1 MADYINEEGN
11 LYTIDEINQASEEY
25 GIPFDEVL
33 SKNGLSP
40 NPEKGPGKKKPAA
53 NATVA
58 GKSTVSKSAQPSSGS
73 PSNPFGKTTIFDPL
87 NITKNALDAAR
98 APKKATNNVGP
109 GTKLDSRG
117 YPVAR
122 NIKEPTLWD
131 NAVDF
136 AKNLF
141 IDKNPDEN
149 GKLSYYDQTPIKEQQ
164 LSFKKNSQEALTATG
179 KFEFLKDYSPEDR
192 ALFVSKL
199 VPKTSYTEKVYNQE
213 TNDYDIVPKQE
224 AVDYITKDIDPTKFK
239 TKAQLDNAITLN
251 VKKLASEDS
260 SFEFEQKLAKMKAAP
275 LINKKIE
282 EIKKKY
288 SLTDAASVEKATKE
302 LQGYAATTIT
312 DLLVNS
318 SGFQH
323 LNQNF
328 SNLENQAT
336 ATLTKQFERSKEFG
350 FNLVDTTKQ
359 IGKSVSKVPGL
370 GVAGKII
377 EGVAEIGE
385 GIGKGVTT
393 MGNSATQSLVSL
405 NQGSI
410 KQLGDIYKSIE
421 GKSDS
426 QKIDKNFES
435 TWINDELSNFD
446 PSNQTPPATY
456 GEAKSRLKSYLDKT
470 KSLIG
475 ERVQKIA
482 DTKEYLGLFN
492 EADLKDGIGLRD
504 ITRLVGEQVPN
515 LAITTAGTV
524 SGNPLLIGLG
534 AASMFSQTY
543 GAQYYDTIETGLKEE
558 LGRIPNKE
566 EIAEAIGAGKY
577 ANRAE
582 AAASAAISAGLEFAS
597 ELNIIKNTGKAL
609 GFGTDANT
617 VLGSLFRGEVKN
629 FGKSMLNQAGNI
641 SKSGI
646 GEYLTESLQTAI
658 DQTSKGLQL
667 HNDASRYVDLKEIN
681 ESGKVGGLI
690 GAVFPFVGTVKT
702 QTAIELR
709 AAATQVASTFDL
721 SGKNMSNLVQVDNF
735 FKAASNNIEERF
747 KVGDINSEQ
756 KRAELETL
764 GTIRSSGAKIPS
776 EFNPKAKEKALGLML
791 EKANIERSIEG
802 KDKDLVTP
810 EIERLKTISTNLAAI
825 AFSEKERIRTESNLE
840 SLDKSIETVKNIVDK
855 EGNKVYK
862 NPIGSGKSIE
872 IFETTEDAQD
882 AYDNWASQNN
892 EKSQDIKLVD
902 GFVLP
907 NGQILIN
914 KQRAAEI
921 GALNVAPHE
930 LLHNILKSEFSNS
943 SKKVELKDKFLNILS
958 KSERT
963 KLDERMAAYTAEE
976 IENAPDEYITQ
987 YFELL
992 KNGDIKWSDNVKETL
1007 VGLWNNVLKP
1017 IFVKQGFKNIE
1028 FEDGRDIYNFV
1039 KDYAK
1044 TIKKGKVS
1052 ERAQGLLKAGEN
1064 ISGVTKMSRTQSDIF
1079 KQELADLE
1087 EEYDE
1092 GYGDMLEEEYLPKK
1106 QSIENKIKTALKK
1119 EAETKTEQPISKKET
1134 LTEED
1139 EVKEIIRENKASVAS
1154 DKVQN
1159 IYDSKGKEGA
1169 QDIINLFK
1177 PITKKIVDKRRD
1189 APDFDRELLTDEIE
1203 TGVGGI
1209 LDLITKYNPKSG
1221 VPLAAYINKYLPV
1234 RAIATSKRLLGKE
1247 FSKDVTEEKG
1257 LMAEETVSETKEKPK
1272 YDNALESKVFEP
1284 EALEAINKKIL
1295 SVIRTLK
1302 SKIDAPVS
1310 INRTVTP
1317 LIAEI
1322 KDEIGKQ
1329 VDINV
1334 KTVMGGKKDNQLKK
1348 WLLKNKKYILENMTT
1363 TWLMGKGKANKVE
1376 GGIPNAIQKS
1386 IDGRWVSYPE
1396 WVGKTI
1402 DRESVST
1409 DQAGRTSGA
1418 ELVRRLPNVANNVSN
1433 EDFLS
1438 HILEPSGN
1446 PIRGRKESLAKA
1458 IAEEA
1463 SFDIVLDDFENQ
1475 GPLFEAFAANQERLG
1490 VEIDDVLTTAFA
1502 NQVER
1507 GNIKFSKSAV
1517 SNSMLFLLKEN
1528 NWDFNSKELI
1538 DFKNS
1543 LNDKD
1548 QRYYAEFRKKWI
1560 RRVGNLL
1567 DEYKRIWESNAGVK
1581 FEAEAYN
1588 KLRKFS
1594 KNNTDFI
1601 LNETVPDKFN
1611 SRNPDLVYK
1620 VGKDGRD
1627 VIVELK
1633 ADKTAPHGS
1642 TSNSNLL
1649 GDEIVFTKGFEGDAE
1664 MKSKM
1669 ENNESRKKALEYL
1682 KNNNLSKDGNSLIV
1696 STDVWD
1702 NVKGEKTGPSMV
1714 ITPKT
1719 LAQINV
1725 GKDIIHIQGNG
1736 SFTYEGHNTGE
1747 LIDVPLIDGNM
1758 YVYSRITSVAS
1769 GKNRRIVERLF
1780 FQLGNNWNQKS
1791 DYNLIDNPEKFVNQ
1805 SIKFSKTISPAFNK
1819 IIEEN
1824 KGVQDYKNFSDIVA
1838 RRRGAGKNR
1847 FDIYVPASAADFE
1860 LLLYNF
1866 IGKGT
1871 KGEEQKKFF
1880 TDTLLKPYANGND
1893 LMDAARQSIKNEYK
1907 QLLTEFPDVAKKI
1920 EKRTPDG
1927 DFTYDQAIRVAMWND
1942 EGVEIPGLSQRDTN
1956 KLTELVNNDP
1966 ELKAF
1971 KEGLIVTGRQG
1982 RGWVKPEEYWDA
1994 NTIITDL
2001 HNLTEGEGRKKF
2013 LSEFIAN
2020 AEEMFGKWENGKLVG
2035 PNINKVEAVYGTDVR
2050 EALEDVLYRMT
2061 TGKNRGYGN
2070 DKETS
2075 NWAKWVTGST
2085 GAIMFL
2091 NVRSAALQLIGA
2103 VNFLNLR
2110 DNNPYAAAKAFAN
2123 QKQYWEDFATIW
2135 NSDKM
2140 RERRGGLKED
2150 VAAAEIANAA
2160 AGSKNK
2166 VGAVLSY
2173 LLKVGYTPTQMADS
2187 FAIASGGAPFYR
2199 NRINSYKSEYD
2210 GLDKDG
2216 NLKRKYTDGEAEE
2229 AAWDDFT
2236 KVSDETQQS
2245 GDPRDISK
2253 QQASAAG
2260 RLLLTFQNTAM
2271 QQSRIVKKAFLDIKN
2286 RRGDDKTNFAKIAY
2300 YIAIQNTMFAVLQ
2313 QGLFAV
2319 AFGDDDEDEE
2329 KPEKEKKLNEKLFDV
2344 ADGVVDTIL
2353 RGTGFAGGIVAT
2365 VKNMAK
2371 KYLDERDKKFKADYA
2386 KVVLEGAN
2394 LSPPIGSKLRKLY
2407 SGLQQTKFDKDLIEK
2422 RGWDVMQ
2429 DGRVKLSPS
2438 YGVTGKIV
2446 EAFTNVPMDRLVTK
2460 VNNASEALN
2469 SQNTTM
2475 QRIMVGLGWSP
2486 YSAGIEDSA
2495 GDKKIRE
2502 EAKAKRKIEGVEKAK
2517 ETRERTKDSIKALPL
2532 RERIKLK
2539 RQAVLDRREKRKR
2552 RKMG

>member
-1 MADYINEEGN
+1 MADYINNDGD
-11 LYTIDEINQASEEY
+11 LYTIDEINQAAEENNTT
-25 GIPFDEVL
+25 FDDIIEKNQL
-33 SKNGLSP
+33 SQNSKKTTV
-40 NPEKGPGKKKPAA
+40 EGPGKKKPVAVKD
-53 NATVA
+53 ATVA
-58 GKSTVSKSAQPSSGS
+58 GTQNTASKSAKPSSVS
-73 PSNPFGKTTIFDPL
+73 QDNPFGKTIVFDPL
-87 NITKNALDAAR
+87 GITKTNIANAQIAKNPPKPASVKKTESTVKPYSEYKNEYEEKKQKEEEGTFSNYLKESFDAGVSEVVKSIYKAPEYLYNAAAAVTNPIVEGIGDVIGEKVAPTSADKIMKEYGIHNIPADILAKRIKKSDKIIQEYSAKNGGDPLTAIENGNYLGAAKLITGGTVQSFPMMAAAMLSGGSNAALAGIAASTAVSKADQLEEEHPEMGLGERTINSATSGLLESYLGHLFTGASGAAIGRILEKKGAEAGSKLISSGLVNSLSNAIEKNPLIGVLGEVAEESSVELGNQLNDMKSGIRNELDYKSIINAGLIATGMAGTNTVPVYAAKGYMKSKEYNQLKNVNKEIQGLSTQLSN
-98 APKKATNNVGP
+98 PYINEDDKKIISSRIARLADENKAIAGKSLEKIKALPVSVKTEINTINSD
-109 GTKLDSRG
+109 LD
-117 YPVAR
+117 
-122 NIKEPTLWD
+122 NIKNKYLNIVD
-131 NAVDF
+131 NSEIPVEAQ
-136 AKNLF
+136 KGM
-141 IDKNPDEN
+141 IDE
-149 GKLSYYDQTPIKEQQ
+149 LSLQTKELHNRKASIIEGNYIYDD
-164 LSFKKNSQEALTATG
+164 FKKLPIAEQDKFKELANNKLIEESGQEEGMFKPSKDEIDRKAVNIYNEDLRVKNVAKEVELVQKLVEPKNAAEITKG
-179 KFEFLKDYSPEDR
+179 IGENKPVEIFESPEDLQK
-192 ALFVSKL
+192 A
-199 VPKTSYTEKVYNQE
+199 Y
-213 TNDYDIVPKQE
+213 NDYMQANTDGKNIQDVTGEVGFMLGNQIV
-224 AVDYITKDIDPTKFK
+224 I
-239 TKAQLDNAITLN
+239 N
-251 VKKLASEDS
+251 KKLAET
-260 SFEFEQKLAKMKAAP
+260 F
-275 LINKKIE
+275 
-282 EIKKKY
+282 
-288 SLTDAASVEKATKE
+288 
-302 LQGYAATTIT
+302 
-312 DLLVNS
+312 
-318 SGFQH
+318 
-323 LNQNF
+323 
-328 SNLENQAT
+328 
-336 ATLTKQFERSKEFG
+336 R
-350 FNLVDTTKQ
+350 
-359 IGKSVSKVPGL
+359 
-370 GVAGKII
+370 
-377 EGVAEIGE
+377 EG
-385 GIGKGVTT
+385 
-393 MGNSATQSLVSL
+393 
-405 NQGSI
+405 
-410 KQLGDIYKSIE
+410 
-421 GKSDS
+421 
-426 QKIDKNFES
+426 S
-435 TWINDELSNFD
+435 T
-446 PSNQTPPATY
+446 
-456 GEAKSRLKSYLDKT
+456 
-470 KSLIG
+470 
-475 ERVQKIA
+475 
-482 DTKEYLGLFN
+482 
-492 EADLKDGIGLRD
+492 
-504 ITRLVGEQVPN
+504 VG
-515 LAITTAGTV
+515 
-524 SGNPLLIGLG
+524 
-534 AASMFSQTY
+534 
-543 GAQYYDTIETGLKEE
+543 
-558 LGRIPNKE
+558 R
-566 EIAEAIGAGKY
+566 
-577 ANRAE
+577 
-582 AAASAAISAGLEFAS
+582 
-597 ELNIIKNTGKAL
+597 
-609 GFGTDANT
+609 
-617 VLGSLFRGEVKN
+617 
-629 FGKSMLNQAGNI
+629 
-641 SKSGI
+641 
-646 GEYLTESLQTAI
+646 
-658 DQTSKGLQL
+658 
-667 HNDASRYVDLKEIN
+667 
-681 ESGKVGGLI
+681 
-690 GAVFPFVGTVKT
+690 
-702 QTAIELR
+702 
-709 AAATQVASTFDL
+709 
-721 SGKNMSNLVQVDNF
+721 
-735 FKAASNNIEERF
+735 
-747 KVGDINSEQ
+747 
-756 KRAELETL
+756 
-764 GTIRSSGAKIPS
+764 
-776 EFNPKAKEKALGLML
+776 
-791 EKANIERSIEG
+791 
-802 KDKDLVTP
+802 
-810 EIERLKTISTNLAAI
+810 
-825 AFSEKERIRTESNLE
+825 
-840 SLDKSIETVKNIVDK
+840 
-855 EGNKVYK
+855 
-862 NPIGSGKSIE
+862 
-872 IFETTEDAQD
+872 
-882 AYDNWASQNN
+882 
-892 EKSQDIKLVD
+892 
-902 GFVLP
+902 
-907 NGQILIN
+907 
-914 KQRAAEI
+914 
-921 GALNVAPHE
+921 HE
-930 LLHNILKSEFSNS
+930 LLHKILKSSFTDAAEGQ
-943 SKKVELKDKFLNILS
+943 KLKDKFLSVLS
-958 KSERT
+958 AKERSVIEDRL
-963 KLDERMAAYTAEE
+963 KRGGYTEQDL
-976 IENAPDEYITQ
+976 INAPDEYLTQ
-987 YFELL
+987 FFEALEA
-992 KNGDIKWSDNVKETL
+992 KEIKYSDRSFLNMWKSFL
-1007 VGLWNNVLKP
+1007 QPAYKKL
-1017 IFVKQGFKNIE
+1017 GFRNLDFKSGS
-1028 FEDGRDIYNFV
+1028 DVYNFV
-1039 KDYAK
+1039 KDYHKNVSKA
-1044 TIKKGKVS
+1044 GLS
-1052 ERAQGLLKAGEN
+1052 ERAKSLIEQGKN
-1064 ISGVTKMSRTQSDIF
+1064 IESETKSSKPQSEIF

-1087 EEYDE
+1087 ENEFDYDPE
-1092 GYGDMLEEEYLPKK
+1092 DYEQQVANLE
-1106 QSIENKIKTALKK
+1106 SKIKKAIEKEKLAPKVETVKK
-1119 EAETKTEQPISKKET
+1119 EI

-1139 EVKEIIRENKASVAS
+1139 EVKEIIKENKSSVAS

-1159 IYDSKGKEGA
+1159 IYNTKGKEGA

-1209 LDLITKYNPKSG
+1209 LDLITKYNPESG

-1302 SKIDAPVS
+1302 SKIDEPVS

-1317 LIAEI
+1317 LITEI

-1396 WVGKTI
+1396 WIGKTI

-1418 ELVRRLPNVANNVSN
+1418 ELVRRLPNVASNVSN
-1433 EDFLS
+1433 EDFLN
-1438 HILEPSGN
+1438 HILESSGN

-1463 SFDIVLDDFENQ
+1463 SFDILLDDFENQ

-1490 VEIDDVLTTAFA
+1490 VEINDVLTTAFA

-1507 GNIKFSKSAV
+1507 GNIKFSKPAV

-1543 LNDKD
+1543 LDDKD
-1548 QRYYAEFRKKWI
+1548 QRYYVEFRKKWI

-1601 LNETVPDKFN
+1601 LNEAAPDKFN

-1620 VGKDGRD
+1620 IGKDGRD

-1696 STDVWD
+1696 SNDVWD

-1736 SFTYEGHNTGE
+1736 SFAYEGHNTGE

-1769 GKNRRIVERLF
+1769 GKNRRIIERLF

-1805 SIKFSKTISPAFNK
+1805 SIKFSKTISPTFNK

-1824 KGVQDYKNFSDIVA
+1824 KGVEDYKNFSDIVA

-1866 IGKGT
+1866 MGKGA

-1942 EGVEIPGLSQRDTN
+1942 EGVEIPGLSQRDMN
-1956 KLTELVNNDP
+1956 KLTDLVNSDP

-1982 RGWVKPEEYWDA
+1982 KGWIKPEEYWDA

-2001 HNLTEGEGRKKF
+2001 HNLTEGNGRKKF

-2061 TGKNRGYGN
+2061 TGKNRGYGK

-2075 NWAKWVTGST
+2075 AWANWVSGST

-2123 QKQYWEDFATIW
+2123 QKQYWEDFAHIW

-2140 RERRGGLKED
+2140 KERRGGLKED

-2160 AGSKNK
+2160 EGSKNK
-2166 VGAVLSY
+2166 AEAVLSY
-2173 LLKVGYTPTQMADS
+2173 LLKIGYGPTQIADGL
-2187 FAIASGGAPFYR
+2187 AIASGGAPFYR
-2199 NRINSYKSEYD
+2199 NRINTY
-2210 GLDKDG
+2210 
-2216 NLKRKYTDGEAEE
+2216 LKEGMNERDAEE

-2253 QQASAAG
+2253 QQASPAG

-2271 QQSRIVKKAFLDIKN
+2271 QQSRIVKKAFLDLKN
-2286 RRGDDKTNFAKIAY
+2286 GRGDAKTNFAKIAY
-2300 YIAIQNTMFAVLQ
+2300 YIAVQNTMFAVLQ

-2319 AFGDDDEDEE
+2319 AFGDDDED
-2329 KPEKEKKLNEKLFDV
+2329 KDKTDKEKKLNDKLFEV
-2344 ADGVVDTIL
+2344 ADGVVDTVL
-2353 RGTGFAGGIVAT
+2353 RGTGFLGGIVAT
-2365 VKNMAK
+2365 IKNMAK
-2371 KYLDERDKKFKADYA
+2371 KYLDEKDKKFKADYA

-2407 SGLQQTKFDKDLIEK
+2407 NGLQQTKFDKDLIEA
-2422 RGWDVMQ
+2422 RGWDVTQ
-2429 DGRVKLSPS
+2429 DGRVNLGPM
-2438 YGVTGKIV
+2438 YGVTGKLV
-2446 EAFTNVPMDRLVTK
+2446 EATTNVPMDRLVTK

-2469 SQNTTM
+2469 SQNTIM

-2486 YSAGIEDSA
+2486 YSAGIDDSA
-2495 GDKKIRE
+2495 GDKKIKE
-2502 EAKAKRKIEGVEKAK
+2502 EAKAKRKIEGAEKAK
-2517 ETRERTKDSIKALPL
+2517 ETREKTKDSIANLPMA
-2532 RERIKLK
+2532 ERIKLK
-2539 RQAVLDRREKRKR
+2539 KAKALERREKRRR